1 MYRKSSLQLQRFKSN
16 VLENWKQRDPQAF
29 SIQINTTTTYILLHS
44 FSLERSLP
52 PFSLHSLGFTGI
64 DKFPN
69 IYFRKSI
76 VAYKYFLSNSY
87 NVKALL
93 SAFIKEVYNYFRFIQ
108 TRKRF
113 KIVRLEFTK
122 HFCFIQKRK
131 RFKIIRLDF
140 FETWNLQ
147 ACNNHFPNID

>member
-1 MYRKSSLQLQRFKSN
+1 MYRKSFLQLQRFKSN

-29 SIQINTTTTYILLHS
+29 SIQINTTTTHILLHS
-44 FSLERSLP
+44 LSLERSLP
-52 PFSLHSLGFTGI
+52 PFSLHALGFTDI

-113 KIVRLEFTK
+113 KIIRLEFT
-122 HFCFIQKRK
+122 
-131 RFKIIRLDF
+131 
-140 FETWNLQ
+140 
-147 ACNNHFPNID
+147 NIFVSYKKERGLKS

>member
-16 VLENWKQRDPQAF
+16 VLENWKHRDPQAF

-52 PFSLHSLGFTGI
+52 PFSLHSLGFTDI

-93 SAFIKEVYNYFRFIQ
+93 SAFIKEVYNYFRFTQ

-113 KIVRLEFTK
+113 KIVRLEFT
-122 HFCFIQKRK
+122 
-131 RFKIIRLDF
+131 
-140 FETWNLQ
+140 
-147 ACNNHFPNID
+147 NIFVSYKKERGLKS

>member
-113 KIVRLEFTK
+113 KIIRLEFT
-122 HFCFIQKRK
+122 
-131 RFKIIRLDF
+131 
-140 FETWNLQ
+140 
-147 ACNNHFPNID
+147 NIFVSYKKERGLKS

>member
-29 SIQINTTTTYILLHS
+29 SIQINTTTTHILLHS

-52 PFSLHSLGFTGI
+52 PFSLHALGFTDIG
-64 DKFPN
+64 KFPN

-113 KIVRLEFTK
+113 KIIRLEFT
-122 HFCFIQKRK
+122 
-131 RFKIIRLDF
+131 
-140 FETWNLQ
+140 
-147 ACNNHFPNID
+147 NIFVSYKKERGLKS

>member
-1 MYRKSSLQLQRFKSN
+1 MYWKSFLQLQRFKSN
-16 VLENWKQRDPQAF
+16 VLENWKQSDPQAF
-29 SIQINTTTTYILLHS
+29 SIQINTTTTHILLQTV
-44 FSLERSLP
+44 LKGSLP
-52 PFSLHSLGFTGI
+52 PFSLHTLGFTDI

-69 IYFRKSI
+69 IYFRKNI

-108 TRKRF
+108 RRKRF
-113 KIVRLEFTK
+113 KIK
-122 HFCFIQKRK
+122 K
-131 RFKIIRLDF
+131 LDF
-140 FETWNLQ
+140 FQTWNLQ

>member
-1 MYRKSSLQLQRFKSN
+1 MYRKSFLQLQRFKSN

-29 SIQINTTTTYILLHS
+29 SIQINTSTTYILLHS
-44 FSLERSLP
+44 FSLETSLP
-52 PFSLHSLGFTGI
+52 PFSLHSLGFTDI

-113 KIVRLEFTK
+113 KIVRLEFT
-122 HFCFIQKRK
+122 
-131 RFKIIRLDF
+131 
-140 FETWNLQ
+140 
-147 ACNNHFPNID
+147 NIFVSYKKERGLKS

>member
-1 MYRKSSLQLQRFKSN
+1 MITNISYRQGPVKCT
-16 VLENWKQRDPQAF
+16 ENLLYNCKGLKATPLKTENREIQAF
-29 SIQINTTTTYILLHS
+29 SIQINTTTTHILLHS

-52 PFSLHSLGFTGI
+52 PFSLHALGFTDI

-113 KIVRLEFTK
+113 KIIRLEFT
-122 HFCFIQKRK
+122 
-131 RFKIIRLDF
+131 
-140 FETWNLQ
+140 
-147 ACNNHFPNID
+147 NIFVSYKKERGLKS